1 MTTII
6 DNTLLDKVTRQAEE
20 NPRRRM
26 NYNFHQTLDA
36 PINRLLNA
44 LMPDTYLPPHRHSG
58 PQKEEIFFVLRGS
71 VLLLHFDDEGNVILA
86 KEINPKKGVYG
97 MEYDARIWHSLI
109 VLEPDTVVYEVK
121 EGPYVAL
128 KPEDFGPWAPSAD
141 DPEKA
146 KEYNK
151 MLLEKYYH
159 K

>member
-1 MTTII
+1 
-6 DNTLLDKVTRQAEE
+6 
-20 NPRRRM
+20 
-26 NYNFHQTLDA
+26 
-36 PINRLLNA
+36 
-44 LMPDTYLPPHRHSG
+44 MPDPYPPSPRHSG
-58 PQKEEIFFVLRGS
+58 LLKHEIFFVLRCS
-71 VLLLHFDDEGNVILA
+71 LLLLHFDAEVNVILA
-86 KEINPKKGVYG
+86 KELNPKQGVYG